1 MSRDP
6 MAGKYQQ
13 WFKHEFAVARLI
25 LKEVDD
31 GQLHWGTTDYE
42 AFRFLSPRVR
52 LIFYPHKTSR
62 TGNVSL
68 RVRDASSPDRALA
81 LRLMRCLYIGS
92 ANDNTFSHKDM
103 GLNDMLQ
110 YARQAGLTFGW
121 ADKEVR
127 GESR

>member
-13 WFKHEFAVARLI
+13 WFRHEFAVAALI
-25 LKEVDD
+25 LKDVAD
-31 GQLHWGTTDYE
+31 GQLYWGTADYE

-52 LIFYPHKTSR
+52 LIFYPHKTRSS
-62 TGNVSL
+62 GNINV

-81 LRLMRCLYIGS
+81 MRLMKRLYIGS
-92 ANDNTFSHKDM
+92 ARDNTFSHKDM
-103 GLNDMLQ
+103 GLNDMLD

-127 GESR
+127 GEPR